1 MKYYD
6 RIYWWKDYDQEVDF
20 LVKALKKYGI
30 RGRRV
35 LEVAC
40 GTGSHSKILVER
52 GYQVTGVDI
61 SDEMLRIARRKVKRA
76 NFVRGDMRDLDA
88 VVDGRYDA
96 AICLFSSIS
105 YNRTLADLRRTIQG
119 LYDHL
124 EEPGVVVFDTHFT
137 KKGFVDGHRGED
149 IFDDGRVIG
158 ARLGV
163 SKREGDVGELSFSY
177 LIKDGAKTIVLRDD
191 VHRLGLFDHE
201 DFLRTMQEV
210 GFVKTG
216 AYLDWSF
223 KKAGGENQFKDVV
236 FVGCK
241 LKRYLDLI
249 EWWAFVKTSRD
260 EKRPLNSRAVAFL
273 RLDELR
279 SPRISLTT

>member
-6 RIYWWKDYDQEVDF
+6 RVYWWKDYDQEVDF
-20 LVKALKKYGI
+20 LVKAFRRCGI

-52 GYQVTGVDI
+52 GYEVTGVDI
-61 SDEMLRIARRKVKRA
+61 SDDMLRIARSKVKGRA
-76 NFVRGDMRDLDA
+76 KFLRGDMRDLDA
-88 VVDGRYDA
+88 VVEGKYDA

-105 YNRTLADLRRTIQG
+105 YNLTMPDLRRTIQG

-124 EEPGVVVFDTHFT
+124 GKPGVVVFDTHFT

-149 IFDDGRVIG
+149 VFDDGRVMG
-158 ARLGV
+158 ARLSV
-163 SKREGDVGELSFSY
+163 SKREGDMGELSFSY

-210 GFVKTG
+210 GFVGQGPTWIGPSRRPEGRTSSGTSCSSG
-216 AYLDWSF
+216 ANQASAQFERLAWPG
-223 KKAGGENQFKDVV
+223 KA
-236 FVGCK
+236 
-241 LKRYLDLI
+241 
-249 EWWAFVKTSRD
+249 
-260 EKRPLNSRAVAFL
+260 
-273 RLDELR
+273 
-279 SPRISLTT
+279 